1 MGKERKEVHLTGG
14 TMNGRK
20 AVRVDETEGK
30 SIAGMITARKAS
42 REKEP
47 RKK

>member
-1 MGKERKEVHLTGG
+1 
-14 TMNGRK
+14 MNGRK

-30 SIAGMITARKAS
+30 SKTGMITARKVS